1 MNMSIIER
9 AAVKLAEDQVE
20 ESGVDLEERME
31 DGTAPNS
38 GASLLEENDA
48 RHRVDIDLAKLR
60 AHGLLTPDTPYV
72 TLVEQYRMIKRPLL
86 MKASVN
92 GHGSP
97 TRAGGTGGAKNVIMV
112 TSALPGEGKTFTAI
126 NLAVSIATERD
137 RTVLLVDTDVTK
149 GDVSRQFG
157 IESERGLSS
166 LLAESETALTDV
178 LIKTNIAKLS
188 LLPAGGRYRNYTEL
202 IASQTMRNLIMDL
215 ASRSKELVII
225 LDSAPLLA
233 SSGASVLAHLAGQIV
248 VVVQAGR
255 TPQSMLREALRL
267 LTPGTDVSLVLN
279 RDSRGSLSR
288 YGYYYGYGYPNYP

>member
-1 MNMSIIER
+1 MSIIER
-9 AAVKLAEDQVE
+9 AAVKLAEDQLE
-20 ESGVDLEERME
+20 QSGVDLEERME

-38 GASLLEENDA
+38 RLPLLEENDA
-48 RHRVDIDLAKLR
+48 RHRADIDLAKLR
-60 AHGLLTPDTPYV
+60 ARGVLTPDTPYV

-92 GHGSP
+92 GHGGP
-97 TRAGGTGGAKNVIMV
+97 TRAEGTGGAKAKNVIMV

-149 GDVSRQFG
+149 GDISRQFG

-166 LLAESETALTDV
+166 FLAERNTALKDV
-178 LIKTNIAKLS
+178 LLRTNIAKLS

-202 IASQTMRNLIMDL
+202 IASQAMRNLIMDL
-215 ASRSKELVII
+215 ANRSKELVII

-255 TPQSMLREALRL
+255 TPQAMLREALQL